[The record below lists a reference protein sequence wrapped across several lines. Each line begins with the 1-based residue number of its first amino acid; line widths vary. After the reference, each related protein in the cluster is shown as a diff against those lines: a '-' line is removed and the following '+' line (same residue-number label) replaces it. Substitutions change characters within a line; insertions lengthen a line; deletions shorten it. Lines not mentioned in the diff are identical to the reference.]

1 MSSRTEIIWPGLEA
15 NRVLTRLV
23 QSSIVAPTIE
33 KSEIVQLSF
42 KQLGGDG
49 SSRFFIRVFYS
60 GTPVCVAV
68 FPPTQGDRDM
78 DEFRSSVAIGSHLF
92 RAGIRVPKI
101 LGYEARAGLILFED
115 LGDTRLHDLLS
126 RDKKRA
132 LSYYEPVIQE
142 LVCMQVKGVK
152 GLKPE
157 WCYDTPCYD
166 EQVMMERE
174 SGYFLNAFWKELLAK
189 EIPPEI
195 IEELRDIAA
204 TIMAS
209 SEPFFLHR
217 DFQSRNIM
225 LHKSQIRVI
234 DFQAGRVG
242 PPGYDLAS
250 LLIDPYADLSEFEQQ
265 HLFNFYLKEIDRY
278 PEISREKVIQ
288 TFPFLALQRNLQIIG
303 AFSFLSKQMGKR
315 FFETYLSPSLVML
328 SNRLQEKCFAPYRS
342 LRKMAEDGLSCFS
355 ATLK

>member
-23 QSSIVAPTIE
+23 QSSIIAPNIE
-33 KSEIVQLSF
+33 KAGIVQLSF

-49 SSRFFIRVFYS
+49 SSRFFIRVFHS
-60 GTPVCVAV
+60 GTPLCIAV
-68 FPPTQGDRDM
+68 FPPTRSDRDM
-78 DEFRSSVAIGSHLF
+78 DESRASVAIGSHLF
-92 RAGIRVPKI
+92 RVGIRVPKI
-101 LGYEARAGLILFED
+101 LGYEERTGLILFED

-126 RDKKRA
+126 CNKKQA
-132 LSYYEPVIQE
+132 LPYYEQVIQE
-142 LVCMQVKGVK
+142 LVCMQVKGAK
-152 GLKPE
+152 GFKPE

-174 SGYFLNAFWKELLAK
+174 SGYFLNAFWKDLLAK
-189 EIPPEI
+189 EIPPEV
-195 IEELRDIAA
+195 IEELKDIAA
-204 TIMAS
+204 TVMAS

-225 LHKSQIRVI
+225 LHGSQIRVI

-250 LLIDPYADLSEFEQQ
+250 LLIDPYAALSEAEQQ
-265 HLFNFYLKEIDRY
+265 YLFDFYIKEIDRY
-278 PEISREKVIQ
+278 PELSREKVVRS
-288 TFPFLALQRNLQIIG
+288 FPFLALQRNLQIIG
-303 AFSFLSKQMGKR
+303 AFSFLSKRMGKR
-315 FFETYLSPSLVML
+315 FFETYLTPSLVML
-328 SNRLQEKCFAPYRS
+328 SNRLQENCFAPYRV

-355 ATLK
+355 TALK